1 MYSDKKIKQK
11 NNRIWFAVIRMT
23 FWGFCGM
30 LAIYRNLPYLAFASC
45 MFLCSVRPEVNAEDI
60 SDLED
65 VVWELYRKSN
75 K

>member
-1 MYSDKKIKQK
+1 MYPESKVKQK
-11 NNRIWFAVIRMT
+11 NNRMWFALIRMA
-23 FWGFCGM
+23 FWCFFGM
-30 LAIYRNLPYLAFASC
+30 LSIYRNLPYLAFVSGI
-45 MFLCSVRPEVNAEDI
+45 FFCSIRPELNAEDI